1 MGNFKDQ
8 RSEWGYI
15 YIFRNSTSTNKH
27 ETVMYLHKPVEN
39 ALTSQPPIIIDTSMK
54 LSTEKKYAPNN
65 NTETYNY
72 IQTYRMAL

>member
-1 MGNFKDQ
+1 MSKDQ
-8 RSEWGYI
+8 HSDWGYI

-27 ETVMYLHKPVEN
+27 EIVMYLHKPAEN

-54 LSTEKKYAPNN
+54 LGIEKKHAPNN

-72 IQTYRMAL
+72 IQSYRKAL